1 MPRTTDRPALARYAV
16 TGLVLVIG
24 AALATWAALKLGGGP
39 GPVEQ
44 ALDDVRRLPLI
55 GPVMADNPS
64 VESRMRT
71 TIEEELRNPTLN
83 GPSRPFQLVIELRRQ
98 YVVPALRSAD
108 DASALAALAARADFA
123 RYLRKADP
131 AACRQFAMG
140 ALQRPDLLDA
150 EGKRL
155 FEIVLATLEAAW
167 RYGKIANRPQPVLT
181 RDELSASL
189 RAAGFGPDDFERMN
203 SLPKQSNEAVCDI
216 ELKLDS
222 VPPLLPEDRRG
233 AFARTILSN

>member
-1 MPRTTDRPALARYAV
+1 MAIARRPLVRYSV
-16 TGLVLVIG
+16 IGLVVVV
-24 AALATWAALKLGGGP
+24 AAAIATWAALRLGAGP
-39 GPVEQ
+39 GRVDA
-44 ALDDVRRLPLI
+44 ALDEIRRLPLV
-55 GPVMADNPS
+55 GPVMADNPA
-64 VESRMRT
+64 VEGRMRT
-71 TIEEELRNPTLN
+71 AIEEEIRNPTLN
-83 GPSRPFQLVIELRRQ
+83 GPSRPFVLVTELRRQ
-98 YVVPALRSAD
+98 YVVPALRGAD
-108 DASALAALAARADFA
+108 DAGALAAVAARADFA
-123 RYLRKADP
+123 RHLRKADP

-222 VPPLLPEDRRG
+222 VPPLLPEDKRG

>member
-1 MPRTTDRPALARYAV
+1 MAPGRRPLVRYVGIAL
-16 TGLVLVIG
+16 LVVAG

-44 ALDDVRRLPLI
+44 AIEDVRRLPLI
-55 GPVMADNPS
+55 GPVMADNPA
-64 VESRMRT
+64 VENRLRAA
-71 TIEEELRNPTLN
+71 IEEEIRSPTLN
-83 GPSRPFQLVIELRRQ
+83 GPSRPFQLVTELRRE
-98 YVVPALRSAD
+98 YIVPALRGTD
-108 DASALAALAARADFA
+108 DASALAALAARGDFA

-140 ALQRPDLLDA
+140 SLQRPDLLDD

-167 RYGKIANRPQPVLT
+167 RYGKLAGRPQPVLT
-181 RDELSASL
+181 REELTASL
-189 RAAGFGPDDFERMN
+189 QQAGFGADDFERMN
-203 SLPKQSNEAVCDI
+203 SLPKQTNEAVCDI

-222 VPPLLPEDRRG
+222 VPARLPPDQRG
-233 AFARTILSN
+233 AFARGILSH